1 MKKRTMAAGGRSVG
15 LLIVAIVVAAVSGSV
30 ISYFVAGV
38 FPLGPVRDFFFKAV
52 QFGVRELVLNLGFAT
67 VSFGLSFYITTF
79 TVLLVVLA
87 VYLWYRF

>member
-1 MKKRTMAAGGRSVG
+1 MRKRTVAAGGRSIG

-30 ISYFVAGV
+30 ISYFVSGV
-38 FPLGPVRDFFFKAV
+38 FPHGPVKDFFFKAV
-52 QFGVRELVLNLGFAT
+52 RFGVQDFVLNLGFAT

-87 VYLWYRF
+87 IYLWYRF